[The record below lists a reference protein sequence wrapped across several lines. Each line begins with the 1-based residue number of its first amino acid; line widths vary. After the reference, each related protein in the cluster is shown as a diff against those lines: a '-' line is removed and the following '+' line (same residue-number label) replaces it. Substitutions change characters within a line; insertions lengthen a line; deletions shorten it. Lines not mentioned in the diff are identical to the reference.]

1 MKTNK
6 LVLGILA
13 GVAVGAAI
21 GILLAPDKGSETRKK
36 ILDKGNELADGIKE
50 KYGDIAG
57 AVKEKYQ
64 GMKQSV
70 EGLVTDNKVKYEP
83 ARDEVKNGT
92 M

>member
-1 MKTNK
+1 MKTSK

-13 GVAVGAAI
+13 GVAAGAAI
-21 GILLAPDKGSETRKK
+21 GILLAPDKGSETRRK
-36 ILDKGNELADGIKE
+36 IRDRSSELADGIKE
-50 KYGDIAG
+50 KFDGVAG
-57 AVKEKYQ
+57 AIKEKYQ

-83 ARDEVKNGT
+83 AKDEVKNGT

>member
-50 KYGDIAG
+50 KYSDIAG

-83 ARDEVKNGT
+83 AKDEVKNGT